1 MQVALRKFKWKDCQ
15 NPPNTKVASIV
26 DQELFRDNIVFVI
39 GRNGKLYQYNKVTEL
54 WHEHYQSQH
63 LILSRLPGT
72 AMRASSQSLTGSLFM
87 LSEDGGL
94 VEYHWNTGVGWNW
107 IEHGTPN
114 KGVTLI
120 TSPSPCFEGNQLFL
134 IGSDGKV
141 YVRYMDKMTW
151 RWKNCG
157 FPYLGKLMDEDQTQE
172 GGNDDNEEV
181 CMDKDFAASLENVA
195 EKYSD
200 YNRNCDPKVGIR
212 IFSSFFFFLIHILTG
227 CWTALEINDECFE
240 HSQVAPTRPIPFSD
254 DSVIFEL
261 RDRRVRNTCSF
272 TVSDFY

>member
-1 MQVALRKFKWKDCQ
+1 
-15 NPPNTKVASIV
+15 
-26 DQELFRDNIVFVI
+26 
-39 GRNGKLYQYNKVTEL
+39 
-54 WHEHYQSQH
+54 
-63 LILSRLPGT
+63 
-72 AMRASSQSLTGSLFM
+72 M

-157 FPYLGKLMDEDQTQE
+157 FPYVGKLMNEDQTQE

-212 IFSSFFFFLIHILTG
+212 IFSLFFIYKFI
-227 CWTALEINDECFE
+227 
-240 HSQVAPTRPIPFSD
+240 
-254 DSVIFEL
+254 
-261 RDRRVRNTCSF
+261 
-272 TVSDFY
+272 Y

>member
-1 MQVALRKFKWKDCQ
+1 MQVALRKFKWKDCR
-15 NPPNTKVASIV
+15 NPPDTKVASIV
-26 DQELFRDNIVFVI
+26 DQELFRDNVVFVT
-39 GRNGKLYQYNKVTEL
+39 GRNGRLYQYNKVTEL

-63 LILSRLPGT
+63 LVLSRSPGT
-72 AMRASSQSLTGSLFM
+72 AMRPSSLSLTGSLFM

-94 VEYHWNTGVGWNW
+94 VEYHWNTGDGWNW

-157 FPYLGKLMDEDQTQE
+157 FPHVGQLMNEDQTQE
-172 GGNDDNEEV
+172 GGNDNNEEV
-181 CMDKDFAASLENVA
+181 CIDEDFAASLENVA
-195 EKYSD
+195 RKYSD
-200 YNRNCDPKVGIR
+200 FNRNCDPKVGTS
-212 IFSSFFFFLIHILTG
+212 IFSFLKTRLLTG
-227 CWTALEINDECFE
+227 CWPALVMGN
-240 HSQVAPTRPIPFSD
+240 Q
-254 DSVIFEL
+254 
-261 RDRRVRNTCSF
+261 
-272 TVSDFY
+272 